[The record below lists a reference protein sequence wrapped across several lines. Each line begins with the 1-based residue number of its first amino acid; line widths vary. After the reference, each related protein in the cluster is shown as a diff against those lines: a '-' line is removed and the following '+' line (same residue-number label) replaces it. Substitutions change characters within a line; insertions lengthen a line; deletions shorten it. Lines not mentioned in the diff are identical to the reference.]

1 MISRIKCNIYFL
13 LALLPG
19 LAGAATQVTDIE
31 FASLQGGQFEIR
43 LQFSEQPP
51 QANAY
56 EIGNPA
62 RLVVDFPG
70 VESSLPQ
77 KKYALGFE
85 NANEAVII
93 SDGSRTRLIVNLNQ
107 SIPFEID
114 SENNS
119 VTVRAG
125 AGTKSTL
132 SAQSDSLSEDGAQLV
147 RAPVASA
154 QISSATNIADAGQF
168 KRNALAVTDVDFRRS
183 EDGSG
188 SIVIGLS
195 QPSVNV
201 DINRSNHQIQLSFY
215 QTELPD
221 QFDRRLDV
229 VDFATPVKTIDSKQ
243 VGTTTTVT
251 IDASGQYDYLAYQ
264 ADGQYVVNIKP
275 LTDAEVEEQSRKFA
289 FNGERLTLDFQDIE
303 VRSVLQIIAEFTSL
317 NLVASDTVTG
327 NITLW
332 LDDVPW
338 DQALE
343 IILKAKG
350 LDKRQEGN
358 VLMVAPA
365 AEIAEQERLQVE
377 ANKQLQELAPL
388 ETTFV
393 RIKYADAAEIF
404 ELFTASRGDE
414 GQSSSGGREGNA
426 TTTILSERGSSI
438 VDERTNTIILTD
450 TEDKINAF
458 KRLIDEI
465 DVPIKQVLIEARIVI
480 ANTDFKKELGVTWG
494 LAGIEKLTGGTIGS
508 PFGDKTLGFSGRR
521 SGLTPGAGVK
531 ETFTYSADEI
541 ETDDDGITTYTR
553 NYDIG
558 LGDSLAVDLGVD
570 NPTGS
575 FSLGYLTDNFLID
588 LELSALESDGFGEIV
603 SQPKVLTGDK
613 QQAVIKSGT
622 EIAYQKATSSGAT
635 SIEFKEAVLQLE
647 VTPQITPDNRII
659 MDLLVSQDSVGA
671 FTPTGEPSI
680 DITQIE
686 TQALVG
692 NGQTLVLGGIFQTEE
707 VNGTDKVPLLGDL
720 PFLGKLFR
728 NDLRNIEKREIL
740 IFITPKIIDDNLLD
754 R

>member
-1 MISRIKCNIYFL
+1 MISRIKNLYL
-13 LALLPG
+13 LLVILPVFAWG
-19 LAGAATQVTDIE
+19 EPQVTDIE
-31 FASLQGGQFEIR
+31 FASLPGEQFEIK
-43 LQFSEQPP
+43 LQFSEKPP
-51 QANAY
+51 QPKAY
-56 EIGNPA
+56 EISKPA
-62 RLVVDFPG
+62 RLILDFPG
-70 VESSLPQ
+70 VGSSLAE

-85 NANEAVII
+85 NASDAVII
-93 SDGSRTRLIVNLNQ
+93 ADGSRTRLIVNLTE
-107 SIPFEID
+107 SVPFATDI
-114 SENNS
+114 SGNS
-119 VTVRAG
+119 MTLRVG
-125 AGTKSTL
+125 A
-132 SAQSDSLSEDGAQLV
+132 DGAAQF
-147 RAPVASA
+147 AASSQSQA
-154 QISSATNIADAGQF
+154 SNNAASTKTNSFNDNFEAS
-168 KRNALAVTDVDFRRS
+168 NLAVTDVDFRRGK
-183 EDGSG
+183 DGSG
-188 SIVIGLS
+188 TISIGLS

-201 DINRSNHQIQLSFY
+201 DIDRNSSEIKLSFY
-215 QTELPD
+215 QTDLPERL
-221 QFDRRLDV
+221 DRRLDV
-229 VDFATPVKTIDSKQ
+229 IDFATPVQTIDTVQEGS
-243 VGTTTTVT
+243 TTSIT
-251 IDASGQYDYLAYQ
+251 IEASGQYDYLAYQ
-264 ADGQYVVNIKP
+264 ADGQYVINIKP
-275 LTDAEVEEQSRKFA
+275 LSDAEVEEQSKKFA
-289 FNGERLTLDFQDIE
+289 FNGERLTLNFQNIE

-327 NITLW
+327 SITLR
-332 LDDVPW
+332 LDNVPW

-393 RIKYADAAEIF
+393 RIKYADAGEIF
-404 ELFTASRGDE
+404 ELFTARSTE
-414 GQSSSGGREGNA
+414 TGQSGGGAREGNA
-426 TTTILSERGSSI
+426 TNTILSERGSAI

-450 TEDKINAF
+450 TEEKINEF
-458 KRLIDEI
+458 KRLISEI

-494 LAGIEKLTGGTIGS
+494 LAGIDKLSGGQFS
-508 PFGDKTLGFSGRR
+508 SASGDRTLGFSGRR
-521 SGLTPGAGVK
+521 SGLTPGAGVA
-531 ETFTYSADEI
+531 ESFTYSADEVD
-541 ETDDDGITTYTR
+541 TTGPDGQAGTADDVLVVTQ
-553 NYDIG
+553 NYDFG

-570 NPTGS
+570 SPAGS

-622 EIAYQKATSSGAT
+622 EIAFQKATSSGAT
-635 SIEFKEAVLQLE
+635 SVEFKEAVLQLE

-680 DITQIE
+680 DITQIQ

-707 VNGTDKVPLLGDL
+707 VNGTEKVPLLGDM
-720 PFLGKLFR
+720 PFLGRLFR

-740 IFITPKIIDDNLLD
+740 IFITPKIIDDSLLD